1 MRMDRHGALRLAMT
15 PEAQATLAR
24 VTGSSV
30 VRTAALGGGCIGDVR
45 RVDLASGETIVAKFG
60 GPDSGLAIEG
70 FMLRHLA
77 EHSTLP
83 VPEVLYADDTLL
95 LMTWIETEGGI
106 TASAEAHAG
115 ELLADLHA
123 ITADAFGFERDT
135 LIGSLRQP
143 NPRGDRWL
151 DFFRDHRLL
160 YMADEARSARRL
172 SNRLMDRIEKLAARL
187 DRWIEEPAAPSLIHG
202 DMWTGNVLCR
212 DGRIA
217 GFIDPAIYHADPEIE
232 LAFSTLFGT
241 FGPAFFESY
250 GRRRPL
256 RPGFF
261 EERRDLYNLYPLL
274 VHVRLFGGGYVGSVE
289 RTLAR
294 FGV

>member
-1 MRMDRHGALRLAMT
+1 LT
-15 PEAQATLAR
+15 EVEQIIAR
-24 VTGSSV
+24 ATGSTP
-30 VRTAALGGGCIGDVR
+30 VRMAALGGGCIGDVR
-45 RVDLASGETIVAKFG
+45 RVDLSNGETVVAKFG
-60 GPDSGLAIEG
+60 GPGSGLAIEG

-77 EHSTLP
+77 ERSALP
-83 VPEVLYADDTLL
+83 IPEVLHADDRLL
-95 LMTWIETEGGI
+95 LMTWIETSGGI

-123 ITADAFGFERDT
+123 VTAEAFGFERDT

-143 NPRGDRWL
+143 NPRTDRWL

-160 YMADEARSARRL
+160 HMADEACSAGQL
-172 SNRLMDRIEKLAARL
+172 PNRLMNRIETLAGRL
-187 DRWIEEPAAPSLIHG
+187 DRWIEEPTAPSLIHG

-217 GFIDPAIYHADPEIE
+217 GFIDPATYHADPEIE
-232 LAFSTLFGT
+232 LAFSTLFST
-241 FGPAFFESY
+241 LGPAFFESY

-289 RTLAR
+289 RILTR

>member
-1 MRMDRHGALRLAMT
+1 MTDVEQTIAGA
-15 PEAQATLAR
+15 
-24 VTGSSV
+24 TGS
-30 VRTAALGGGCIGDVR
+30 TPIPMAALGGGCIGDVR
-45 RVDLASGETIVAKFG
+45 RVDLADGETIVAKFG
-60 GPDSGLAIEG
+60 GPGSGLSIEG

-83 VPEVLYADDTLL
+83 VPEVLYVDDMLL
-95 LMTWIETEGGI
+95 LMTWIETSGGI
-106 TASAEAHAG
+106 TASAETHAG
-115 ELLADLHA
+115 ELLTDLHTV
-123 ITADAFGFERDT
+123 TADAFGFERDT
-135 LIGSLRQP
+135 LIGSLNQP
-143 NPRGDRWL
+143 NPRTDRWL

-160 YMADEARSARRL
+160 YMADEARSPGRL
-172 SNRLMDRIEKLAARL
+172 PNRLMDRIEKLAGRL
-187 DRWIEEPAAPSLIHG
+187 DRWIEEPSSPSLIHG

-232 LAFSTLFGT
+232 LAFSTLFST
-241 FGPAFFESY
+241 FGRAFFESY

-289 RTLAR
+289 RILSR

>member
-1 MRMDRHGALRLAMT
+1 MT
-15 PEAQATLAR
+15 EVEQIIAHA
-24 VTGSSV
+24 TGSTP

-45 RVDLASGETIVAKFG
+45 RVDLANGETVVAKFG
-60 GPDSGLAIEG
+60 GSGSGLSIEG

-77 EHSTLP
+77 EHSVLP
-83 VPEVLYADDTLL
+83 VPKVLYADDALL
-95 LMTWIETEGGI
+95 LMTWIETAGGI
-106 TASAEAHAG
+106 TASAEIHAG

-123 ITADAFGFERDT
+123 VTADSFGFECDT
-135 LIGSLRQP
+135 LIGSLHQP
-143 NPRGDRWL
+143 NPHTDRWL

-160 YMADEARSARRL
+160 YMANDARSSGQL
-172 SNRLMDRIEKLAARL
+172 PNRLMDRIEKLAGRL
-187 DRWIEEPAAPSLIHG
+187 DRWIEESAAPSLIHG

-212 DGRIA
+212 EGRIA

-232 LAFSTLFGT
+232 LAFSTLFST
-241 FGPAFFESY
+241 FGRAFFDSY
-250 GRRRPL
+250 DRRRPL

-274 VHVRLFGGGYVGSVE
+274 VHVRLFGRGYVGSVE
-289 RTLAR
+289 RILTR